1 MGVKLARWKC
11 LTGLLLVLVHGLP
24 IKALAADSVVIHH
37 AHHGVIRVGGDHNYP
52 PYEFLD
58 EAGVATG
65 YNVELTQAIAE
76 VMGIQVDIQLGL
88 WSDMRKAVL
97 TGELDVLQG
106 MSVSEPRKQIFD
118 FSPSHALVHQSLFA
132 HPLSPNIES
141 LNELT
146 GKEVIVQR
154 GGIMHDKL
162 KILDLNV
169 TLILVD
175 THADALRLL
184 ATLKHDYAAVAN
196 LPGLYLSRELK
207 LTNIRTVMQPFLAQ
221 RYGYAVRKGEEDL
234 LAQFAQG
241 LAILKNTGRQQQI
254 YQKWFGTL
262 EAGFPWKTLGLS
274 GAVVSVLMLFIIA
287 TVGIWNRSLRKKVEE
302 RTQDLQERQKQLM
315 QVDKMASLGILV
327 SGVAHEINNPCGILT
342 LNFPVVLEAFDEI
355 REILD
360 EEYQQK
366 GGLELMGMPYPKMR
380 DTLSSILQDMDDST
394 KRIKGIVADLKHF
407 SSQSGDDKHSM
418 ECLDVNELCETAC
431 RLTVNTINKTSIEFV
446 NDFEANLP
454 KIMGHAQRIEQ
465 VIVNLILNA
474 IQASQGT
481 ESTIRISTHYDKY
494 SRRVSLQIT
503 DQGCGISEE
512 NMAKLTDPFFTT
524 NRQEGGTG
532 LGLSVSAGIVR
543 DHDGLMHFTSKPGVG
558 TTVTLSM
565 PAVDKGLQL

>member
-1 MGVKLARWKC
+1 MRLVRWEF
-11 LTGLLLVLVHGLP
+11 LTGLLFILVYGFPV
-24 IKALAADSVVIHH
+24 KALAADSIVNHH
-37 AHHGVIRVGGDHNYP
+37 VHNSVIRVGGDHNYP

-58 EAGVATG
+58 ETGLATG

-76 VMGIQVDIQLGL
+76 VMGIRVDIQLGL

-106 MSVSEPRKQIFD
+106 MSVSEPRKQFFD
-118 FSPSHALVHQSLFA
+118 FSASHALVHQSLFA

-141 LNELT
+141 LDELA

-162 KILDLNV
+162 KALDLKV
-169 TLILVD
+169 TLIPVD

-234 LAQFAQG
+234 LAQFVQG

-254 YQKWFGTL
+254 YQKWFSTL
-262 EAGFPWKTLGLS
+262 EAGFPWKALGLS
-274 GAVVSVLMLFIIA
+274 GAAVSILMLFIIA
-287 TVGIWNRSLRKKVEE
+287 SVAIWNRSLRKKVEE

-355 REILD
+355 RELLD
-360 EEYQQK
+360 EEHEER
-366 GGLELMGMPYPKMR
+366 GGFELMGMPYLKMR
-380 DTLSSILQDMDDST
+380 DTLHDMLQDMDDST

-418 ECLDVNELCETAC
+418 ESLDLNELCETAC
-431 RLTVNTINKTSIEFV
+431 RLTANTINKTSVQFV
-446 NDFEANLP
+446 SDFEQALP
-454 KIMGHAQRIEQ
+454 KFMGHAQRIEQ
-465 VIVNLILNA
+465 VIVNLILNSC
-474 IQASQGT
+474 QASQGT

-543 DHDGLMHFTSKPGVG
+543 DHDGILHFTSKIGVG
-558 TTVTLSM
+558 TTVMLSV
-565 PAVDKGLQL
+565 PAIEKGSNND